1 MAAEKI
7 RPRVLVVEDESDL
20 VVMLRYNLEKEGFE
34 VAATGDGEEAL
45 LLVEEQAPDI
55 ILLDW
60 MVPMVSGIEVC
71 RRLRRNP
78 DTRDIPIIMLTAR
91 GEEDDRVRGLN
102 AGADDYVTKPFSP
115 GELIARV
122 HAVLRRSRPAL
133 EADELRFADIV
144 MDLAAHRVTR
154 AGQAV
159 ELRPIEFRLLRHFI
173 EHPGRVYSREQL
185 LDQVWRDDAFIEP
198 RTVDVHI
205 RRLRKALNV
214 TGGEDL
220 IRTVRST
227 GYALESPAH

>member
-159 ELRPIEFRLLRHFI
+159 ELRQIEFRLLRHFI
-173 EHPGRVYSREQL
+173 
-185 LDQVWRDDAFIEP
+185 
-198 RTVDVHI
+198 
-205 RRLRKALNV
+205 
-214 TGGEDL
+214 
-220 IRTVRST
+220 
-227 GYALESPAH
+227 